1 MTERRLTQQSSA
13 SSRLSTALPAVCFC
27 FWVAIAGCNDGTA
40 PAAFTTDPAKAVFVT
55 SDITNFWTAYD
66 AGGKNGS
73 AAAFQTLYL
82 ERASDGLREF
92 IAARNLTA
100 ASLLQMVQAY
110 PNYFASIRT
119 NSLQLATNAAVLGT
133 IRANYVRVAQLYPPS
148 VFPPVTFLIG
158 RFSTGG
164 TVRQSGMLVGSEF
177 YSIDASTPLT
187 ELGAFQRANV
197 HAIDSIPFI
206 VAHEHAH
213 ILQGRV
219 PGGVFSK
226 HTLLDQSLM
235 EGGADF
241 VGELASGGI
250 INGPIYAYGFA
261 HEAQLWTEF
270 STAMDGT
277 DISQWLYNQGT
288 STGSRPGDLGYF
300 IGYRIAQAYYTKSTD
315 KSAAL
320 RDIIE
325 VKDAHAF
332 LIQSGYSP

>member
-1 MTERRLTQQSSA
+1 MRQSSA
-13 SSRLSTALPAVCFC
+13 SSLLSTALSAVCVC
-27 FWVAIAGCNDGTA
+27 VWVAMAGCNDGTA
-40 PAAFTTDPAKAVFVT
+40 PTNFTTDPAKAVFVT
-55 SDITNFWTAYD
+55 SDITNFWAAYD

-73 AAAFQTLYL
+73 TSVFQTQYL
-82 ERASDGLREF
+82 DRASDGLRDF

-100 ASLLQMVQAY
+100 ASLVQMVQAY
-110 PNYFASIRT
+110 PNFFAGIRA
-119 NSLQLATNAAVLGT
+119 NSLALANNAGILNT
-133 IRANYVRVAQLYPPS
+133 IRANYTHIAQLYPAS

-187 ELGAFQRANV
+187 ELGTFQRTNV
-197 HAIDSIPFI
+197 HALDSIPFI

-219 PGGVFSK
+219 PGGVFSR

-241 VGELASGGI
+241 VGELVSGGN
-250 INGPIYAYGFA
+250 INGTIYAYGFA
-261 HEAQLWTEF
+261 HEAQLWAEF
-270 STAMDGT
+270 KTAMDGI
-277 DISQWLYNQGT
+277 DVSQWLYNQGT
-288 STGSRPGDLGYF
+288 TTGSRPGDLGYF
-300 IGYRIAQAYYTKSTD
+300 IGYRIAQAYYAKVTD
-315 KSAAL
+315 KAAAL

-325 VKDAHAF
+325 LKDAKAF
-332 LIQSGYSP
+332 LAASGYAP